1 MFFLKFNPFILTT
14 PNLLLKFHH
23 SLIFNYLA
31 TLRREPCLFDD
42 LTFFASKIISV
53 RASILIFPP
62 ELDKLMSEPEVMDK
76 DLVGDDNLEILNI

>member
-1 MFFLKFNPFILTT
+1 M
-14 PNLLLKFHH
+14 
-23 SLIFNYLA
+23 
-31 TLRREPCLFDD
+31 FDD